1 MAEIY
6 TDIKPS
12 FETLIQKFKNHGFH
26 FTQFMNECEDSCLP
40 VDAEWNLKDIAHVP
54 FMHHHAIREFTYI
67 GNNVYNTLDIQ
78 KVMGITIPQ
87 STIFYSCVED
97 NKTITHT
104 TLFFGVILIE
114 TSFQPIGEL
123 KTRTI
128 ARYAIGSKFILG
140 RLLHPIIKFGVIRNW
155 KRFNEDDR
163 PVRSRKGALRQKG
176 YTFDTQSPVDHL
188 KTIDTSK
195 NGIFIL
201 KEGSK
206 SHQPKE
212 RRKLTLSKNMN
223 KNILVGEDD
232 HLGLQIKITPKVIRI
247 FPRLCPHQGGS
258 LDNCDLNVLSIACPW
273 HGRKFT
279 ALCSIRHNGKQ
290 QTYSGPYHK
299 VTYESDVLE
308 IIFEASP
315 KDNSD
320 WTLPWILN

>member
-1 MAEIY
+1 MAKIS

-26 FTQFMNECEDSCLP
+26 FTQFMNECEDPCLP
-40 VDAEWNLKDIAHVP
+40 IDAEWNLKDIAHVP
-54 FMHHHAIREFTYI
+54 FLHHHAIREFTYI
-67 GNNVYNTLDIQ
+67 SNNVYTTLDFQ

-87 STIFYSCVED
+87 STLFYSDVED

-128 ARYAIGSKFILG
+128 VRYAIGSKFILG
-140 RLLHPIIKFGVIRNW
+140 RLLHPIIKFGLIRNW
-155 KRFNEDDR
+155 KQFNEDDR
-163 PVRSRKGALRQKG
+163 PIRSRKGALRQKG

-188 KTIDTSK
+188 KTIGNSK

-279 ALCSIRHNGKQ
+279 ALCSIPHDGKQ

-308 IIFEASP
+308 IIFEASA
-315 KDNSD
+315 KDNSN

>member
-1 MAEIY
+1 MVKIY
-6 TDIKPS
+6 ADKKPS
-12 FETLIQKFKNHGFH
+12 FETLVQKFKNHGFH
-26 FTQFMNECEDSCLP
+26 FSEFMLKCDDSCLP
-40 VDAEWNLKDIAHVP
+40 IDTEWNYKDLAHVP
-54 FMHHHAIREFTYI
+54 FMHTHAIREFTYI

-87 STIFYSCVED
+87 STTFYSTAED
-97 NKTITHT
+97 NKLISHT
-104 TLFFGVILIE
+104 TLFFGIVLVEVSFQLIE
-114 TSFQPIGEL
+114 EL

-128 ARYAIGSKFILG
+128 TRYAIGSKSILG
-140 RLLHPIIKFGVIRNW
+140 RLLHPFIKFGIIRNW
-155 KRFNEDDR
+155 KRFTKDDR
-163 PVRSRKGALRQKG
+163 PVRGRKGALRQKG

-188 KTIDTSK
+188 KTIDTSE

-201 KEGSK
+201 KEESK
-206 SHQPKE
+206 SPQPKE
-212 RRKLTLSKNMN
+212 CRKLTLSKNMN

-232 HLGLQIKITPKVIRI
+232 HLGLQIKITSKVIRI

-258 LDNCDLNVLSIACPW
+258 LDNCDLNVHSIACPW

-279 ALCSIRHNGKQ
+279 ALCSIRYNGKQ

-299 VTYESDVLE
+299 VTYASDVLE
-308 IIFEASP
+308 IIFAASP

>member
-1 MAEIY
+1 MAKIY

-12 FETLIQKFKNHGFH
+12 FNTLVQKFKNHGFH
-26 FTQFMNECEDSCLP
+26 FTQFMNECEDPCLP
-40 VDAEWNLKDIAHVP
+40 IDAEWNLKDIAHVP
-54 FMHHHAIREFTYI
+54 FLHHHAIREFTYI
-67 GNNVYNTLDIQ
+67 SNNVYTTLDFQ

-87 STIFYSCVED
+87 STLFYSDVED

-140 RLLHPIIKFGVIRNW
+140 RLLHPLIKFGVIRNW
-155 KRFNEDDR
+155 KRFTKDDR
-163 PVRSRKGALRQKG
+163 QVRGRKGALRQKG

-188 KTIDTSK
+188 KTIDTSE

-201 KEGSK
+201 KEESK
-206 SHQPKE
+206 SPQPKE
-212 RRKLTLSKNMN
+212 CRKLTLSKNMN

-258 LDNCDLNVLSIACPW
+258 LDNCDLNVHSIACPW

-279 ALCSIRHNGKQ
+279 ALCSIHHNGKQ

-299 VTYESDVLE
+299 VTYASDVLE
-308 IIFEASP
+308 IIYEVSP